1 MNNETKKMLDSFGV
15 IPEEYYEIL
24 DIEDYKFDAIYDSLK
39 EELIKSLTSSSFQK
53 DIIEVVRNNPD
64 FDIDAERKIFSEI
77 IEGIAKDTELT
88 NNKKDMMYTILNYTL
103 DMYNRIAES
112 LREEVSV
119 RIVKLSPNAVLPEY
133 AHPTDTGADI
143 VAIGTTTIKP
153 KETKIIKT
161 GLAVAIPSGYE
172 IQIRPRSGL
181 SLKSPLRIANAPGT
195 IDSEYRGEIGIIM
208 TNISDEEYTI
218 KKGTKIAQMVIAPT
232 PKIVWEEVSSEEELG
247 ATDRGKG
254 GFGSTG
260 Q

>member
-1 MNNETKKMLDSFGV
+1 MNSKTKEMLEGFGV
-15 IPEEYYEIL
+15 IPQEYFEIME
-24 DIEDYKFDAIYDSLK
+24 IEDVKFDAIYGELK
-39 EELIKSLTSSSFQK
+39 KELIKSLTSSSFQR
-53 DIIEVVRNNPD
+53 DIIDVVRNSED
-64 FDIDAERKIFSEI
+64 FDINREQTIFSTIKENL
-77 IEGIAKDTELT
+77 EKDTELSA
-88 NNKKDMMYTILNYTL
+88 NKKDMMYTILDCTL
-103 DMYNRIAES
+103 DMYNRIADS
-112 LREEVSV
+112 LRLEVPV
-119 RIVKLSPNAVLPEY
+119 RITKLSPNAVLPEY
-133 AHPTDTGADI
+133 AHPTDAGADVI
-143 VAIGTTTIKP
+143 SIGTTTIKP

-161 GLAVAIPSGYE
+161 GLAVAIPNGYE

-208 TNISDEEYTI
+208 TNIGDEEYTI

-247 ATDRGKG
+247 STDRGKG